1 MTIEQQR
8 TLIEAIEDSKE
19 DKAQAVTLSLN
30 TGMRIGEVA
39 ALKWENVDFARG
51 IISVNKT
58 CNRIQDV
65 LGRKTIVNYDSVKS
79 DASQRIIP
87 MNQKVQQLLER
98 LKEKNTSEFVFSIGS
113 KGCEPRV
120 LTYHFHQIRK
130 RANLEGI
137 HFHQLRHTFAAR
149 CLEAKVGIASVSALL
164 GHSSTKM
171 TLDVY
176 SDSMLEERTM
186 AVYAIEN
193 LAV

>member
-1 MTIEQQR
+1 MFNYQKNIQKVRALTIEQQR

-98 LKEKNTSEFVFSIGS
+98 LKEKIQV
-113 KGCEPRV
+113 
-120 LTYHFHQIRK
+120 
-130 RANLEGI
+130 NL
-137 HFHQLRHTFAAR
+137 
-149 CLEAKVGIASVSALL
+149 
-164 GHSSTKM
+164 
-171 TLDVY
+171 Y
-176 SDSMLEERTM
+176 SQ
-186 AVYAIEN
+186 
-193 LAV
+193 